1 VGWRVSTI
9 SHHREQVPDG
19 YLSPCNAATVSPNLK
34 VNMTEAVINQNQQ
47 AQAFSPFGKRNANKD
62 RIEQEEAELKRLA
75 EDKNNPPEE
84 NDGDD
89 SNLPAEEKS
98 FKKRYGDLRRH
109 SQQQQVALQKQIDE
123 LRSQLQSSTEKQ
135 IKLPK
140 SEEELN
146 EWAKTYPD
154 VAKIVETIAI
164 KKAKE
169 QTQALDE
176 RFKQLDEREHQ
187 TAKDKAEAELMRLH
201 PDFDSI
207 RDDDDFHNWV
217 EDQPKWVQD
226 ALYDNDS
233 DARAAARAIDL
244 YKADKNIKT
253 KKSTS
258 DKGAAES
265 VNTRGSRSAPTGES
279 KDGVFY
285 ESQVSK
291 MSTFEYEKNQ
301 EAIAKALQSGKFVYD
316 ISGNAR

>member
-1 VGWRVSTI
+1 
-9 SHHREQVPDG
+9 
-19 YLSPCNAATVSPNLK
+19 
-34 VNMTEAVINQNQQ
+34 
-47 AQAFSPFGKRNANKD
+47 
-62 RIEQEEAELKRLA
+62 LA

-140 SEEELN
+140 SEEELS
-146 EWAKTYPD
+146 EWARAYPD

-187 TAKDKAEAELMRLH
+187 TAKEKAEADLTRLH

-207 RDDDDFHNWV
+207 RDDDAFHSWV
-217 EDQPKWVQD
+217 EEQPKWIQD
-226 ALYDNDS
+226 ALYDNES
-233 DARAAARAIDL
+233 DAVSAARAIDL
-244 YKADKNIKT
+244 YKADKGIKT
-253 KKSTS
+253 KKTTS

-285 ESQVSK
+285 ESEVSK

-316 ISGNAR
+316 VSGNAR

>member
-1 VGWRVSTI
+1 
-9 SHHREQVPDG
+9 
-19 YLSPCNAATVSPNLK
+19 
-34 VNMTEAVINQNQQ
+34 MTEAVINQNQQ

-75 EDKNNPPEE
+75 EDKNNPSQ
-84 NDGDD
+84 DQQDSGDD
-89 SNLPAEEKS
+89 SNLSGEEKS

-109 SQQQQVALQKQIDE
+109 SQQQQTALQKQIDE
-123 LRSQLQSSTEKQ
+123 LRSQLQNSTEKQ

-187 TAKDKAEAELMRLH
+187 TSKDKAEAELMRLH
-201 PDFDSI
+201 PDFDVI

-217 EDQPKWVQD
+217 EEQPKWVQD

-285 ESQVSK
+285 ESQVNK

-316 ISGNAR
+316 ISGSAR

>member
-1 VGWRVSTI
+1 
-9 SHHREQVPDG
+9 
-19 YLSPCNAATVSPNLK
+19 
-34 VNMTEAVINQNQQ
+34 MTEAVINQNQQ

-62 RIEQEEAELKRLA
+62 RIEQEEAELKQLA
-75 EDKNNPPEE
+75 EDKSSPQEPQ
-84 NDGDD
+84 DGED
-89 SNLPAEEKS
+89 SNLGAEEKS

-109 SQQQQVALQKQIDE
+109 SQQQQTTLQKQIDE

-146 EWAKTYPD
+146 EWAAQYPD

-187 TAKDKAEAELMRLH
+187 TAKDKAEAELTRLH

-207 RDDDDFHNWV
+207 RDDDAFHTWV
-217 EDQPKWVQD
+217 DEQPKWVQD
-226 ALYDNDS
+226 ALYDNES
-233 DARAAARAIDL
+233 DAKAAARAIDL
-244 YKADKNIKT
+244 YKADKGIKT
-253 KKSTS
+253 KKPAA

-265 VNTRGSRSAPTGES
+265 VNTRSSRSAPTGES
-279 KDGVFY
+279 TDGVFY

-301 EAIAKALQSGKFVYD
+301 ESIAKALQSGKFVYD
-316 ISGNAR
+316 VSGNAR

>member
-1 VGWRVSTI
+1 
-9 SHHREQVPDG
+9 
-19 YLSPCNAATVSPNLK
+19 
-34 VNMTEAVINQNQQ
+34 MTEAVINQNQQ

-75 EDKNNPPEE
+75 EDKNNPPQ
-84 NDGDD
+84 DQQDSGDD
-89 SNLPAEEKS
+89 SNLSGEEKS

-109 SQQQQVALQKQIDE
+109 SQQQQTVLQKQIDE
-123 LRSQLQSSTEKQ
+123 LRSQLQNSTEKQ

-187 TAKDKAEAELMRLH
+187 TSKDKAEAELMRLH
-201 PDFDSI
+201 PDFDVI

-217 EDQPKWVQD
+217 EEQPKWVQD

-244 YKADKNIKT
+244 YKADKGIKT
-253 KKSTS
+253 KKASS

-285 ESQVSK
+285 ESQVNK

-316 ISGNAR
+316 ISGSAR

>member
-1 VGWRVSTI
+1 
-9 SHHREQVPDG
+9 
-19 YLSPCNAATVSPNLK
+19 
-34 VNMTEAVINQNQQ
+34 MTEAVINQNQQ

-62 RIEQEEAELKRLA
+62 KIEQEEAELKQIA
-75 EDKNNPPEE
+75 EDKNKDPQEPQEPE
-84 NDGDD
+84 D
-89 SNLPAEEKS
+89 SSLNAEEKS

-109 SQQQQVALQKQIDE
+109 SQQQQTTLQKQIDE
-123 LRSQLQSSTEKQ
+123 LRSQLQQSTEKQ
-135 IKLPK
+135 ISLPK
-140 SEEELN
+140 SEEELA

-187 TAKDKAEAELMRLH
+187 TSKDKAEAELIRLH
-201 PDFDSI
+201 PDFSVI
-207 RDDDDFHNWV
+207 RDDDEFHSWV
-217 EDQPKWVQD
+217 EEQPKWVQD
-226 ALYDNDS
+226 ALYDNES
-233 DARAAARAIDL
+233 DAKAAARAIDL
-244 YKADKNIKT
+244 YKADKGIKT
-253 KKSTS
+253 KKTTS
-258 DKGAAES
+258 DRGAAES

-279 KDGVFY
+279 TDGVFY

-316 ISGNAR
+316 ISGSAR